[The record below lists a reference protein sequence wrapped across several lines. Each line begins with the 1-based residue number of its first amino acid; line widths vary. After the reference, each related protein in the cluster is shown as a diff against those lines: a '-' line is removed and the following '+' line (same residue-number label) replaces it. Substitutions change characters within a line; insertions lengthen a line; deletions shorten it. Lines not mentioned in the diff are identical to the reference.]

1 MEPYLIYDAQ
11 DQKELPGKKNRTAG
25 ELLEEICCVRK
36 LHWGARRTSQAPGGH
51 VISIRQIED
60 MVAKCFILDEVFY
73 LRPWSLRLTD
83 LKKTS
88 LRGALTVDH
97 LQGTTPLD
105 EAD

>member
-83 LKKTS
+83 LPSSKEDKS
-88 LRGALTVDH
+88 ARSSHSGSSSRDH
-97 LQGTTPLD
+97 T
-105 EAD
+105 A